1 MKLKNRYIHY
11 KNIIGRLDV
20 NPGFAIN
27 HYKFILVIMQGEKA
41 FSFLSYCNTKKE
53 AAEIIKNNYIYL

>member
-1 MKLKNRYIHY
+1 MKLKNRFIHY

-27 HYKFILVIMQGEKA
+27 HYKFILVIMQGKKA
-41 FSFLSYCNTKKE
+41 FYFLTYCNTKKE
-53 AAEIIKNNYIYL
+53 GLETIKHNYKYL